1 MRRIFPM
8 LALVLTLVACS
19 DTSSGPSTTSTI
31 TPAST
36 LETFEAPELG
46 FEIAHPS
53 DWTPVLKVD
62 EGILEVIAPRE
73 QSGFVPNFNV
83 VTGQIPVEIPRA
95 AYYESEI
102 ARLEE
107 TLPDVQILEVAD
119 VGVDGTPGR
128 GITFTS
134 TENDITIGIS
144 RLLVLDDDGQ
154 AWEISFFAEAG
165 TLEDLAPMVTEI
177 FQSFSFTD

>member
-1 MRRIFPM
+1 M

-19 DTSSGPSTTSTI
+19 ETPSGPATTSTSA
-31 TPAST
+31 PAST

-46 FEIAHPS
+46 FEVDHPS

-62 EGILEVIAPRE
+62 EGILEVIAPE
-73 QSGFVPNFNV
+73 AQSGFVPNFNV
-83 VTGQIPVEIPRA
+83 VTGQIPVEIPRT
-95 AYYESEI
+95 AYYEGEV

-107 TLPDVQILEVAD
+107 TLPDVQILEVAN
-119 VGVDGTPGR
+119 VGVDGIPAR

-177 FQSFSFTD
+177 FQSFAFTG